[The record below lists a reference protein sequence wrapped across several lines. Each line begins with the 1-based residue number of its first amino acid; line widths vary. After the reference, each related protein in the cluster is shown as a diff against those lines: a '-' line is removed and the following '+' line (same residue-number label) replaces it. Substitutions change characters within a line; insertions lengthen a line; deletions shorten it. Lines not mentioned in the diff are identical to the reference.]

1 MLRSVY
7 SSRSFIT
14 SNLSVKS
21 VAVQQAI
28 RFSSTNVIVSFKKVT
43 FGYTDTKMLLDDVSF
58 NIREGKFQLST
69 SKNTDDM
76 LLKTFSDLSLRLTL
90 IMFEEIH

>member
-58 NIREGKFQLST
+58 NIREGKF
-69 SKNTDDM
+69 
-76 LLKTFSDLSLRLTL
+76 
-90 IMFEEIH
+90 

>member
-14 SNLSVKS
+14 SHLSVKS
-21 VAVQQAI
+21 AVVQQAV

-58 NIREGKFQLST
+58 NIREGEFYLST

-76 LLKTFSDLSLRLTL
+76 LSEIFFDAFLVLTW
-90 IMFEEIH
+90 IIFEGIC